1 MSQGPRVHH
10 RLLYDGIE
18 LLPVTWVGMRD
29 LWHLP
34 GGKMATTEDLIRRA
48 NARNIQVSKLSI
60 LGLDREIEPLN

>member
-1 MSQGPRVHH
+1 MSQGPRVHY

-18 LLPVTWVGMRD
+18 LLPVARVGLRD

-34 GGKMATTEDLIRRA
+34 GGKMATTNDLIRRA
-48 NARNIQVSKLSI
+48 DKCGVQVSKLSI